1 MHEITSWSEELR
13 AAYLYRVVAAAET
26 GTPRQKLFLELAAEA
41 EGQAA
46 IWADKVRVAGGVLPV
61 FAPDVRARVVAGL
74 VRSHGPRKLRTV
86 LAAMKVRG
94 MSVYTANSNGQVI
107 AHHLDDTG
115 HHHAQRPRPAV
126 PDRPD
131 HRGARPHHRCGAPGA
146 GPDRLRRRPE
156 KPVQLRTGR

>member
-26 GTPRQKLFLELAAEA
+26 GTPRQKLFLELATEA

-74 VRSHGPRKLRTV
+74 LRSHGPRKLRTV
-86 LAAMKVRG
+86 LAAMKEKLFLRLIDYYFCYYCCLVDNK
-94 MSVYTANSNGQVI
+94 SV
-107 AHHLDDTG
+107 
-115 HHHAQRPRPAV
+115 
-126 PDRPD
+126 
-131 HRGARPHHRCGAPGA
+131 
-146 GPDRLRRRPE
+146 
-156 KPVQLRTGR
+156 